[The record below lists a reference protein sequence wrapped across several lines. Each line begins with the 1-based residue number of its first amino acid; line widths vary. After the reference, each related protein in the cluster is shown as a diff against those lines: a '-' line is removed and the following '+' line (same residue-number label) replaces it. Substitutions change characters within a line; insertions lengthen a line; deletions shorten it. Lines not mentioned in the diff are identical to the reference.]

1 MLTTPLHPPSQVTG
15 KHPWP
20 QLDNTWATIFAI
32 ASTTTGP
39 PLPEGLS
46 QQAQDFLKQC
56 LTIDSNERPTASQ
69 MLQDP
74 FVSQIDSA
82 VRDARAQANLNHSL

>member
-1 MLTTPLHPPSQVTG
+1 MTG

-32 ASTTTGP
+32 ASTGSGP
-39 PLPEGLS
+39 PMPEGIS
-46 QQAQDFLKQC
+46 QQTVEFLKQC
-56 LTIDSNERPTASQ
+56 FRIDANDRPTASQ
-69 MLQDP
+69 LLQDA